1 MPTFSARGFLRWSSR
16 TAYQLGRQLGKPT
29 PQLSYHVQ
37 FESLLSITGSKADRR
52 VCVTP
57 GPMAASLNHLAARLA
72 DKAGV
77 PFQRASQE
85 EQPDAESAQLL
96 DHLAD
101 QLWQNR
107 ERSLILCGS
116 QDVELQV
123 LVNFLNHL
131 LGNYGTTVDLARPSY
146 QGESD
151 DHGLQTLLQEL
162 QDGKVAALFI
172 YQSNPVHDLPS
183 GESIAESLKKVP
195 LVVSLA
201 PRLDETAELA
211 HFVCPDHHYLET
223 WSDAE
228 PVDGL
233 VSLVQPAITPLAN
246 TRSVLESLAAW
257 SGKPRASV
265 RPVARTLGERD
276 SSPAAGPA
284 RLSRLL
290 GPHARTT
297 DLRS

>member
-1 MPTFSARGFLRWSSR
+1 MFSSSR
-16 TAYQLGRQLGKPT
+16 CCRSPAARRTAGCASRR
-29 PQLSYHVQ
+29 
-37 FESLLSITGSKADRR
+37 DRWQR
-52 VCVTP
+52 
-57 GPMAASLNHLAARLA
+57 ASSHLTARLA

-77 PFQRASQE
+77 PFQRASRE
-85 EQPDAESAQLL
+85 EPPDVSRPNCST
-96 DHLAD
+96 HLAD

-131 LGNYGTTVDLARPSY
+131 LGNYGSTVDLARPSY

-162 QDGKVAALFI
+162 QAGKVAALFI

-183 GESIAESLKKVP
+183 GEAIAESLKKVP
-195 LVVSLA
+195 LIVSLA
-201 PRLDETAELA
+201 PRAGRNGRVGTLCLPRSPLSGD
-211 HFVCPDHHYLET
+211 LERCRT
-223 WSDAE
+223 SRRTGE
-228 PVDGL
+228 SGPTRH
-233 VSLVQPAITPLAN
+233 QPLAN

-257 SGKPRASV
+257 SGKPRAAYDLL
-265 RPVARTLGERD
+265 REHWEKEIFPRQGTT
-276 SSPAAGPA
+276 A

-297 DLRS
+297 DLRC